1 MRAVEYTM
9 LRDRGGTLLDGSR
22 QDIQCYW
29 LTSVSLLEKAR
40 RLRDDGD
47 HPGKMPRCYVSN
59 GGCVKS
65 WHLAATDGNSN
76 ATSMS
81 N

>member
-40 RLRDDGD
+40 RDDGN
-47 HPGKMPRCYVSN
+47 HPGKVATYSN
-59 GGCVKS
+59 GAV
-65 WHLAATDGNSN
+65 
-76 ATSMS
+76 
-81 N
+81 